1 MLSKSEKRQQ
11 TCVLSQGGLE
21 KLTTDTLKNHSKMNN
36 DKIFCD
42 YVLVIM
48 KASGLFVRRYF
59 PTYEQMEDY
68 SIYLQFSPNVEKA
81 WGIHRKNR
89 KLVRCFTLG

>member
-1 MLSKSEKRQQ
+1 M
-11 TCVLSQGGLE
+11 E
-21 KLTTDTLKNHSKMNN
+21 KLF
-36 DKIFCD
+36 DKLFGKLFCD

-48 KASGLFVRRYF
+48 KASGVFVRRYF

-68 SIYLQFSPNVEKA
+68 SIYLQFTPNVKKA
-81 WGIHRKNR
+81 WGMRRKNR